1 MTLEQDTC
9 SLIMVYY
16 LKQLHV
22 TVCVCLVCRLNMD
35 VANLDGTSVA
45 AALQT
50 QIKAQLM
57 EVTKQ
62 RTEVQ
67 HLQLWS
73 V

>member
-1 MTLEQDTC
+1 MQSNNGLLPKVVACDC
-9 SLIMVYY
+9 
-16 LKQLHV
+16 
-22 TVCVCLVCRLNMD
+22 VCVPCRLNMD

-67 HLQLWS
+67 HLQL
-73 V
+73 